1 MSLCVTDTGTGMA
14 PDVIERAFDPFFTT
28 KPLGRGTGLG
38 LSMIYGFVR
47 QSGGQVRVYSEIGKG
62 TTMCL
67 YFPRWMG
74 EADAATETAAEPV
87 ESGFGETVLV
97 VDDDST
103 VRMLITEVLGENHYR
118 LLEAGDGPSAM
129 KVLEAR
135 QQRIDLMVT
144 DVGLPGGMN
153 GRQLADAA
161 RLLRP
166 ELRILF
172 ITGYA
177 ENAVVGNGHL
187 EPGMAVL
194 AKPFAMSSFANKVRE
209 ILEER

>member
-1 MSLCVTDTGTGMA
+1 MT
-14 PDVIERAFDPFFTT
+14 PEVIERAFDPFFTT

-47 QSGGQVRVYSEIGKG
+47 QSGGQVRIYSEIGKG

-67 YFPRWMG
+67 YFPRWLG
-74 EADAATETAAEPV
+74 EADGRDDAERRAGRERLRRDGAGGRRRRHRAHADRRGADGEPLPPAGGRRRPV
-87 ESGFGETVLV
+87 GAE
-97 VDDDST
+97 
-103 VRMLITEVLGENHYR
+103 
-118 LLEAGDGPSAM
+118 GPRS
-129 KVLEAR
+129 R

-161 RLLRP
+161 RQLRP
-166 ELRILF
+166 ELRVLF

>member
-1 MSLCVTDTGTGMA
+1 
-14 PDVIERAFDPFFTT
+14 
-28 KPLGRGTGLG
+28 
-38 LSMIYGFVR
+38 MIYGFVR
-47 QSGGQVRVYSEIGKG
+47 QSGGQVRIYSEVGKG

-67 YFPRWMG
+67 YFPRWHG
-74 EADAATETAAEPV
+74 RGRGRETPPSSEPV

-97 VDDDST
+97 VDDDAT
-103 VRMLITEVLGENHYR
+103 VRMLIAEVLTENHYR
-118 LLEAGDGPSAM
+118 LLEAGDGPSAL

-161 RLLRP
+161 RQLRP
-166 ELRILF
+166 ELKILF